1 MDYDERGEGTMTF
14 QLSRRY
20 FFVVLLL
27 IICSFLSLSA
37 GAIWMSPLKVLKEI
51 WTGENFILVE
61 YRIPRMI
68 LGILVGAALAISGA
82 VIQGVVRNPLAS
94 PDVIGITKG
103 ASLAAVIVIIV
114 FPAAPLF
121 VLPFASFVGAIVISI
136 VLSLLISFKGVKGSQ
151 LALIGMAIGAIAMA
165 LVQYLLIR
173 SPMEANI
180 ALVWLTGSLFGRNY
194 QHIISILPWLI
205 VAIPMI
211 ILYSRK
217 LDLLHLGE
225 EVATSLGTHV
235 KRTKMI
241 LLVAAVMLAGAAIS
255 VAGGLSFL
263 GLIAPHIARSI
274 VGHKHIHIVMMSGL
288 IGGLL
293 MVFADGL
300 ARMIAPPLDIP
311 VGVLIAII
319 GAPYFL
325 YVLRKM

>member
-1 MDYDERGEGTMTF
+1 MTF

-37 GAIWMSPLKVLKEI
+37 GAIWMSPLKVLREI

-121 VLPFASFVGAIVISI
+121 VLPFASFVGAMVISI

-205 VAIPMI
+205 VAIPVIM
-211 ILYSRK
+211 LYSRK

-225 EVATSLGTHV
+225 DVATSLGTHV

-274 VGHKHIHIVMMSGL
+274 VGHKHVHIVMMSGL

-293 MVFADGL
+293 IVFADGL

>member
-1 MDYDERGEGTMTF
+1 MTF

-121 VLPFASFVGAIVISI
+121 VLPFASFVGAMVISI

-180 ALVWLTGSLFGRNY
+180 ALVWLTGSLFGRNH

-205 VAIPMI
+205 VAIPVIM
-211 ILYSRK
+211 LYSRK

-225 EVATSLGTHV
+225 DVATSLGTHV

-274 VGHKHIHIVMMSGL
+274 VGHKHVHIVMMSGL

>member
-1 MDYDERGEGTMTF
+1 MTF

-20 FFVVLLL
+20 FSVVLLL

-37 GAIWMSPLKVLKEI
+37 GAIWMSPLKVLREI

-121 VLPFASFVGAIVISI
+121 VLPFASFVGAMVISI

-205 VAIPMI
+205 VAIPVIM
-211 ILYSRK
+211 LYSRK

-225 EVATSLGTHV
+225 DVATSLGTHV

-274 VGHKHIHIVMMSGL
+274 VGHKHVHIVMMSGL

>member
-1 MDYDERGEGTMTF
+1 MTF

-20 FFVVLLL
+20 FFVILLL

-51 WTGENFILVE
+51 WTGDNFILAE

-103 ASLAAVIVIIV
+103 ASLAAVIVIIL

-121 VLPFASFVGAIVISI
+121 VLPFASFVGAMVISI
-136 VLSLLISFKGVKGSQ
+136 ILSLLISFKGVKGSQ

-205 VAIPMI
+205 VAIPVIM
-211 ILYSRK
+211 LYSRK

-225 EVATSLGTHV
+225 DVATSLGTHV

>member
-1 MDYDERGEGTMTF
+1 MTF

-37 GAIWMSPLKVLKEI
+37 GAIWMSPLKVLREI

-121 VLPFASFVGAIVISI
+121 VLPFASFVGAMVISI

-205 VAIPMI
+205 VAIPVIM
-211 ILYSRK
+211 LYSRK

-225 EVATSLGTHV
+225 DVATSLGTHV

-274 VGHKHIHIVMMSGL
+274 VGHKHVHIVMMSGL